1 MGDRKGNSC
10 YDAVMEYFEKRTT
23 QPVKYHICGNLRASD
38 GFLHHKR
45 SMEDHVLI
53 VVLKG
58 TLYLR
63 VEGKETIVQ
72 SGQYILLEA
81 GAEHEGLKPSEGE
94 LSYFWVHFALEE
106 CPEENSERTETGTT
120 DAAAAEMATFR
131 TADVQHTHMTGETT
145 IRERDDLQPVNSY
158 RFPKQGQLSVT
169 GRVTTLFRQL
179 LDLSGTWGE
188 GRQQGQLLDYCCSV
202 LLLELTMECRREDER
217 GAADETQPDSQL
229 IREVMDYI
237 GSNCHK
243 QLEPAG
249 IARHFHYHPDYF
261 AALFKKYTGMT
272 LTGYTNRMRIELA
285 KRLLVNQHVSIKEA
299 AYSSGFRDEKYF
311 MRVFK
316 RQEGITPLAYK
327 TAFQKS
333 YINHP

>member
-1 MGDRKGNSC
+1 M
-10 YDAVMEYFEKRTT
+10 
-23 QPVKYHICGNLRASD
+23 
-38 GFLHHKR
+38 
-45 SMEDHVLI
+45 
-53 VVLKG
+53 
-58 TLYLR
+58 
-63 VEGKETIVQ
+63 
-72 SGQYILLEA
+72 
-81 GAEHEGLKPSEGE
+81 
-94 LSYFWVHFALEE
+94 
-106 CPEENSERTETGTT
+106 
-120 DAAAAEMATFR
+120 
-131 TADVQHTHMTGETT
+131 
-145 IRERDDLQPVNSY
+145 
-158 RFPKQGQLSVT
+158 T

-179 LDLSGTWGE
+179 LDLSRTWEE

-217 GAADETQPDSQL
+217 EKAAGTQPDSQL

-249 IARHFHYHPDYF
+249 IAQHFHYHPDYF
-261 AALFKKYTGMT
+261 AALFKKHTGMT
-272 LTGYTNRMRIELA
+272 LTGYTNQMRIELA
-285 KRLLVNQHVSIKEA
+285 KRLLVSRNVSIKEA
-299 AYSSGFRDEKYF
+299 AYSSGFQDEKYF

>member
-1 MGDRKGNSC
+1 
-10 YDAVMEYFEKRTT
+10 MEYFEKRTT

-45 SMEDHVLI
+45 RIGHHVLI

-94 LSYFWVHFALEE
+94 LSYFWVHFSVEE
-106 CPEENSERTETGTT
+106 CREDDKEVSELRMT
-120 DAAAAEMATFR
+120 DAAAAELATFR
-131 TADVQHTHMTGETT
+131 TVDVQHTYMTGETT
-145 IRERDDLQPVNSY
+145 IRERDDLQPMNSY

-179 LDLSGTWGE
+179 LDLSRTWEE

-217 GAADETQPDSQL
+217 DKTAGTQPDSQL

-249 IARHFHYHPDYF
+249 IAQHFHYHPDYF
-261 AALFKKYTGMT
+261 AALFKKHTGMT
-272 LTGYTNRMRIELA
+272 LTGYTNQMRIELA
-285 KRLLVNQHVSIKEA
+285 KRLLVSRNVSIKEA
-299 AYSSGFRDEKYF
+299 AYSSGFQDEKYF